1 ATFKIPSDGP
11 LAPANMLTSQ
21 CEGMQATQE
30 PTHVVGMRQTLTAD
44 DLDDYPSSPLSSSH
58 NGNNLR
64 PYQILPTRHIVL
76 KLTMISSPQV
86 SDFNRIAGSS
96 DHTEARYDSHE
107 LRINIENSGQRGD
120 SKTSVGSNSDLH
132 TPSTELELA
141 RVPPTAMSDA
151 IQIPEREECAVCL
164 EEYDKIPKATLLDC
178 RHGSHKEC
186 LERWLKECFL
196 NPTCP
201 TCRGEVSEEK
211 LIEILGYKPIRLALA
226 PWIPGQVVCDYTMVT
241 ILSIVTTLPSQCEG
255 MQATQ
260 EPAHVVEMRQIG
272 TADDLDDYPSSPL
285 SSSHNGNQSP
295 TLSDSSNSAH
305 RSQIDDDLLSPQEP
319 HELRITIENLGQR
332 RDSKTSAESN
342 SDLHTPSTEL
352 ELAGVLPI
360 AMSDA
365 IQIPEREECAVC
377 LEEYDK
383 IPKATLLDCRHGSH
397 KLTSQCE
404 GMQATQ
410 ELTHVVE
417 MRQIATPE
425 DLHDYSSSPL
435 SSSHHGNQS
444 PTLSDS
450 SNAAHCSQID
460 NDLLSPQ
467 DSHELRIT
475 IENLGPRRDSKTS
488 AAVDSDLYTPSTEL
502 ELAGVLPIAMSEV
515 IQIPEREECSVCLEE
530 YDKIPKATLLDCR
543 HGSHKECLERWLKEC
558 LLNPTCPTCRGVVS
572 EEKLFEI
579 LGYRPFRV
587 AIEPWIPGRAAIDYA
602 MGTMNGIVTIVMLY
616 LIFKMLLQL

>member
-1 ATFKIPSDGP
+1 
-11 LAPANMLTSQ
+11 M
-21 CEGMQATQE
+21 
-30 PTHVVGMRQTLTAD
+30 
-44 DLDDYPSSPLSSSH
+44 LSS
-58 NGNNLR
+58 NF
-64 PYQILPTRHIVL
+64 LPMASWL
-76 KLTMISSPQV
+76 
-86 SDFNRIAGSS
+86 
-96 DHTEARYDSHE
+96 
-107 LRINIENSGQRGD
+107 
-120 SKTSVGSNSDLH
+120 LH
-132 TPSTELELA
+132 Y
-141 RVPPTAMSDA
+141 M
-151 IQIPEREECAVCL
+151 
-164 EEYDKIPKATLLDC
+164 
-178 RHGSHKEC
+178 
-186 LERWLKECFL
+186 
-196 NPTCP
+196 
-201 TCRGEVSEEK
+201 
-211 LIEILGYKPIRLALA
+211 
-226 PWIPGQVVCDYTMVT
+226 
-241 ILSIVTTLPSQCEG
+241 
-255 MQATQ
+255 
-260 EPAHVVEMRQIG
+260 
-272 TADDLDDYPSSPL
+272 
-285 SSSHNGNQSP
+285 
-295 TLSDSSNSAH
+295 
-305 RSQIDDDLLSPQEP
+305 
-319 HELRITIENLGQR
+319 
-332 RDSKTSAESN
+332 
-342 SDLHTPSTEL
+342 
-352 ELAGVLPI
+352 
-360 AMSDA
+360 
-365 IQIPEREECAVC
+365 
-377 LEEYDK
+377 
-383 IPKATLLDCRHGSH
+383 
-397 KLTSQCE
+397 LTSQCE